1 MARNKL
7 GLTEGAT
14 LALIAA
20 PTDLVLEIPTGVTIV
35 EKGAARVVIVFVG
48 QRGGIEP
55 AVKSVRGRVEDDG
68 MMWFA
73 YPKAG
78 QLGTDL
84 DRDHLSAALSALEL
98 EPVSLVSV
106 DDVWSAMRVK
116 VDAALR
122 TRRQE
127 RGFAMTTAT
136 AKAGRVKAAETAAK
150 SSRLAQVATAAR
162 AGAEKAASAAAAEE
176 DAVPKAKATK
186 PKAKGARPK
195 PPRPTRAR

>member
-20 PTDLVLEIPTGVTIV
+20 PTDFVLEVPTGVTIV
-35 EKGAARVVIVFVG
+35 ERGPARVVVVFVAKADEVEG
-48 QRGGIEP
+48 

-84 DRDHLSAALSALEL
+84 HRDHLSTALSALEL
-98 EPVSLVSV
+98 EPVSLVSI

-127 RGFAMTTAT
+127 RGFAVTAAT
-136 AKAGRVKAAETAAK
+136 KVAGRVKAAATAAK
-150 SSRLAQVATAAR
+150 STRLAAVATAAK
-162 AGAEKAASAAAAEE
+162 AGAVKAASAAAA
-176 DAVPKAKATK
+176 ATPPK
-186 PKAKGARPK
+186 PAKGARPK
-195 PPRPTRAR
+195 PPRSRKRA